1 MKRGKVKKFPL
12 KRRLRFRTNYRRRKR
27 LLLSRL
33 PRFVVRRTG
42 KNVIVQVVEARL
54 EGDHVLVSAH
64 SRELARDFGWLGDRN
79 NTPAAYLTGLL
90 AGLRCLKAGI
100 TKAVLDAGIFKPTKG
115 GRIAAA
121 LKGGLDAGLD
131 IPHGEEI
138 LPDEDRVC
146 GKHIVDYALKLKE
159 KDSSLYARIFS
170 EYLRRGLPPEKLV
183 DHFYDVKGKILE
195 AFRGAE
201 HVA

>member
-1 MKRGKVKKFPL
+1 VKRGKIRKFPL
-12 KRRLRFRTNYRRRKR
+12 KRRLQFRTDYRRRKR
-27 LLLSRL
+27 LLLSGL

-42 KNVIVQVVEARL
+42 KNIIIQVVEARL

-90 AGLRCLKAGI
+90 AGLKCLKAGI
-100 TKAVLDAGIFKPTKG
+100 TKAVLDAGIFKPTRG

-138 LPDEDRVC
+138 LPDEDRIC
-146 GKHIVDYALKLKE
+146 GKHIVGYASKLRE
-159 KDSSLYARIFS
+159 EDSELYARMFS
-170 EYLRRGLPPEKLV
+170 EYLKRGLPPEKLV
-183 DHFYDVKGKILE
+183 EHFYDVKSRILK
-195 AFRGAE
+195 AFGRS
-201 HVA
+201 